1 MIEVYCS
8 QDIKKSD
15 VLEVAKA
22 FESECSENIAIEVYL
37 KDSCV
42 FASAGG
48 YVVRESGDNVRN
60 AAKLAAY
67 KVLSRATGINLAW
80 GALTGVKPLK
90 LVHRFINE
98 GLDKELVKEEMIRH
112 YQDVYKRQ
120 HIHGE
125 CVRLRGGNS

>member
-1 MIEVYCS
+1 MCIR
-8 QDIKKSD
+8 
-15 VLEVAKA
+15 
-22 FESECSENIAIEVYL
+22 
-37 KDSCV
+37 DS
-42 FASAGG
+42 
-48 YVVRESGDNVRN
+48 VVRESGDNVRN

-112 YQDVYKRQ
+112 YQISESKYELLWNTALIQRPLLYPEPNKAALYINIPLCLSLIHISVY
-120 HIHGE
+120 IFF
-125 CVRLRGGNS
+125 